1 MEDEAAP
8 QMGGETKSM
17 EAEALA
23 SLNNVVYELEPA
35 VSVATSRTMKE
46 YLASNDRHYL
56 GQDPIQIN
64 IASGNQFVDLKNS
77 YMSFDVNFENMGA
90 DTFASTRIPQGASWL
105 NLFDFFKLT
114 HASGV
119 EVDRQNSQ
127 LGVWRQI
134 RTWWDKSA
142 EWRDTVGAGLL
153 NMANK
158 YARPYDNTD
167 ERIGD
172 YITELNER
180 DIGADRVAFTRKGRQ
195 PINNTKQHVVI
206 PLQDLFDWADKDEL
220 CPPYLMSGLRIDLK
234 TLAKERFFQ
243 RVNDFQDYVDNPS
256 KANTYYKFGTTN
268 AGPGGGEGSAGVQT
282 PFFYKPW
289 PDQSAVFMDNVR
301 VNLCSYS
308 LTDSMT
314 RRIAEISASR
324 GLEWSW
330 NAVAHVSTINEDETF
345 TMQISQAL
353 SRANAIIVKARMQ
366 ENINRFDCN
375 HFASLPW
382 IPDFA
387 RDTARLVA
395 KDTADPQVVEY
406 PTRSLDGTCLEM
418 QARVGAMYL
427 PAQPL
432 RGGIKDFYHSA
443 LQTFGAMRRADA
455 QVGPTLGDFGG
466 HLKFPGNSYVINV
479 PLVPPLTGAKAVLV
493 EPDEIADAPFDAY
506 PAITTAAQG
515 IYAIPL
521 ESSPNLKQSGLA
533 ISAQRTAEVN
543 FRFKPLQV
551 ANNRQ
556 RRYDMFIPH
565 TKVATLFLGDVCVV
579 RN

>member
-105 NLFDFFKLT
+105 NLFDFFKIT

-153 NMANK
+153 NMANQ
-158 YARPYDNTD
+158 YARPYDNVD

-172 YITELNER
+172 YITELHQR
-180 DIGADRVAFTRKGRQ
+180 DLGAVGPDTAYQGSL

-220 CPPYLMSGLRIDLK
+220 CPPYLMSGLRLDLK

-243 RVNDFQDYVDNPS
+243 RVNDYD
-256 KANTYYKFGTTN
+256 KYKEGTVNNYELGDDT
-268 AGPGGGEGSAGVQT
+268 GLDDRPGGGGDIVGIV
-282 PFFYKPW
+282 YKPW
-289 PDQSAVFMDNVR
+289 NDQSAVFMDNIR

-330 NAVAHVSTINEDETF
+330 NAVAHVSTLNQDETF

-353 SRANAIIVKARMQ
+353 SRANAIIVKARVVD
-366 ENINRFDCN
+366 NINRYDCN

-382 IPDFA
+382 IPDNA
-387 RDTARLVA
+387 RNAAALVA
-395 KDTADPQVVEY
+395 DDSTSPSVLEY
-406 PTRSLDGTCLEM
+406 PTHSLDGTCLEM

-466 HLKFPGNSYVINV
+466 HLKTRGFPYRVSPPVPAAPLPPGDNSVTV
-479 PLVPPLTGAKAVLV
+479 PFEDIVLTPLAG
-493 EPDEIADAPFDAY
+493 F

-543 FRFKPLQV
+543 FRFKPLSV
-551 ANNRQ
+551 LPIQ